1 MRVTAARHIKNIA
14 LIGFMGTGK
23 STVGR
28 IVAEQLKF
36 EFLDTDILIEE
47 RSGKKIADIFAQ
59 NGEPAFRELEAQLV
73 EELGARSGTVISTG
87 GGLPTNPEN
96 VVSLKKHSLVFC
108 LWLSPEKIFERV
120 KDQSH
125 RPLLH
130 DPDPLG
136 KIRALLAA
144 REKFYKQADVLL
156 NSDLRSAREVAQQV
170 IAQFRLATGPRK

>member
-1 MRVTAARHIKNIA
+1 MRVTVGRQIKNIT

-23 STVGR
+23 TTVGR

-36 EFLDTDILIEE
+36 EFIDTDALIEE
-47 RSGKKIADIFAQ
+47 RTGKKIADIFGQ
-59 NGEPAFRELEAQLV
+59 NGESAFRQLEAQLV
-73 EELGARSGTVISTG
+73 EELSARTSTVISTG
-87 GGLPTNPEN
+87 GGLPTNPAN
-96 VVSLKKHSLVFC
+96 LDSLKKHSLVFC
-108 LWLSPEKIFERV
+108 LWLSPDRIFERV
-120 KDQSH
+120 KDQTH

-170 IAQFRLATGPRK
+170 IVQFRAATRTRK